1 MIYIYDI
8 LLNWSKGAMINEF
21 YEWSLDDDLEHIKKI
36 PLVKVSDMT
45 IKDML
50 TSLVKVDKEFLGK
63 IKNKTQSYFHN
74 DIDIIDYAVIVS
86 NGKRA
91 LALELDGDGLILYKS
106 LMLLDEEEEVLTD
119 TLELTLT
126 DIKYEVIKRY
136 CDNNYLTRYERG
148 VYNYLEKE
156 VKKLNVKRDGAKI
169 NYLYSE
175 FFVDDSLDIKTK
187 FLFLLKELDKE
198 YGSFH
203 EKLYQ
208 LLKLSN
214 SKLKS

>member
-8 LLNWSKGAMINEF
+8 LLNWSKGATINEF

-91 LALELDGDGLILYKS
+91 LALELDGDGFILYKS

-156 VKKLNVKRDGAKI
+156 VKKLNIKRDEAKI

-198 YGSFH
+198 YGIFH

>member
-1 MIYIYDI
+1 MIYTYDI
-8 LLNWSKGAMINEF
+8 LLNWAKGDMINEF
-21 YEWSLDDDLEHIKKI
+21 YEWNLDDDLEHIKKI
-36 PLVKVSDMT
+36 PLVKVSDIA
-45 IKDML
+45 IKDIL
-50 TSLVKVDKEFLGK
+50 TSLVKVDKDFLGK

-74 DIDIIDYAVIVS
+74 DIDIIEYAVIVS

-91 LALELDGDGLILYKS
+91 VALELDSDGVVLYKS

-119 TLELTLT
+119 TLELALT
-126 DIKYEVIKRY
+126 NIKYDVIKKY
-136 CDNNYLTRYERG
+136 QDNNYLTRYEKG

-156 VKKLNVKRDGAKI
+156 VKKLNIEKDRAKI

-175 FFVDDSLDIKTK
+175 FFVNDSLDIKTK
-187 FLFLLKELDKE
+187 FLFLVKELDKE

-214 SKLKS
+214 SSLKS